1 MFGSKTRSKVISD
14 LNPRAKPF
22 VPSLVT
28 MKDEYGILSSLE
40 ADVSPTVH
48 VVPAKPVD
56 HEAPPSDQLREAIR
70 LTKARPL
77 MNYNPLPTYKQYKL
91 PPVCVMLVKQLEHLI
106 SQAPTVAMICQLSAL
121 MSAYSNGRINAI
133 NARQMT
139 CNIIRH
145 ANDTARSPFDL
156 EAVFVALT
164 MMVYFHDN
172 Q

>member
-1 MFGSKTRSKVISD
+1 MAISD

-22 VPSLVT
+22 VLT
-28 MKDEYGILSSLE
+28 ITDEYGILSSLE
-40 ADVSPTVH
+40 TDVSSTVPEADVFLSIPEVD
-48 VVPAKPVD
+48 AKPVD
-56 HEAPPSDQLREAIR
+56 HEAPPSTQLREVIR
-70 LTKARPL
+70 VTKALPL
-77 MNYNPLPTYKQYKL
+77 MKYNPLPTYEQHRL
-91 PPVCVMLVKQLEHLI
+91 PPVCVMLVKQLEHLV

-156 EAVFVALT
+156 EGVFVACT

>member
-1 MFGSKTRSKVISD
+1 MSD
-14 LNPRAKPF
+14 LNPLAKPF

-28 MKDEYGILSSLE
+28 IMDEYGILSSLE
-40 ADVSPTVH
+40 ADVSPTVPETD
-48 VVPAKPVD
+48 VFLPIPEADAKPVD
-56 HEAPPSDQLREAIR
+56 HEASPSDQLREVIR
-70 LTKARPL
+70 LTKALPL